1 MPYSYTL
8 STVIPASPAEIYRA
22 WLDSI
27 LHSEMTGGEANMSD
41 EVGVD
46 VSAWDGYITG
56 RNLELVA
63 DERIVQSW
71 RTAEFDE
78 AFEDSIVTILL
89 QETEDGTLL
98 TLEHSNVPD
107 DQKSYEEGGWQ
118 SNYFE
123 PMIAYFAG
131 LRGQALTEPEPEA
144 AASPDSAAND
154 DGAESATSAP
164 APAAKSAPGTS
175 RRRKASAGSQRGA
188 TSAARKAKPPAARK
202 KKATARAAK
211 VRKKASGAPAK
222 RAAGK
227 SSAKATAKSSAKTSA
242 RRGAAKKAV
251 RAGASRRKS
260 ARGRRR

>member
-131 LRGQALTEPEPEA
+131 LRGQALTEPEA